1 MYINVSLQAVH
12 AAQDT
17 VRAAKALLLANHG
30 NFTTDMESALANWND
45 ANVLKFIG
53 VFGEMT
59 GELNSLLMRLN
70 AIDEFCGEVER
81 MIIAYNS

>member
-17 VRAAKALLLANHG
+17 VREAKTLLMTNHG
-30 NFTTDMESALANWND
+30 NFASDMESALSNWND
-45 ANVLKFIG
+45 ANVMKFVS

-59 GELNSLLMRLN
+59 GELNSLLNRLN

>member
-1 MYINVSLQAVH
+1 MFINVSLQAVH

-17 VRAAKALLLANHG
+17 VREAKSLLISNHG
-30 NFTTDMESALANWND
+30 SFASDMDGALANWND
-45 ANVLKFIG
+45 ANVMKFVS

-59 GELNSLLMRLN
+59 NELNSLLMSLN
-70 AIDEFCGEVER
+70 AIEEFCVEVER